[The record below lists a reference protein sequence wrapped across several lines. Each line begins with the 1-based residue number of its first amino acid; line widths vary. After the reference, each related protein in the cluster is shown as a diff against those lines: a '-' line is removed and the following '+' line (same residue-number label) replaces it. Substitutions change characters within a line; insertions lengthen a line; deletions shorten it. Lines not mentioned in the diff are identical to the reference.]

1 MIDLDRPDGDD
12 LEWLRDR
19 VEKHRNETGSA
30 VAESM
35 LANWTE
41 VGSKFVKVMPKDFK
55 RVLEAERKALA
66 EGTDP
71 IDAVMAAARG

>member
-1 MIDLDRPDGDD
+1 MIDLDRPETED

-19 VEKHRNETGSA
+19 IEKHRHETGSD

-35 LANWTE
+35 LNSWAE
-41 VGSKFVKVMPKDFK
+41 SGAKFVKVMPKDFK